1 MSNAPNPEPATNEP
15 AAAASDFAQS
25 IIDTIRESFLVLDAE
40 LRVKSASR
48 SFYQAFASTPEETE
62 GRLVYD
68 LGNGQWNIPRL
79 RTLLEEILPEKNS
92 FRDFEVD
99 HVFDFIGRR
108 RMLLNGRKIW
118 KSENRAEL
126 ILLAIEDITERWRG
140 GVAFGDS
147 RERYRVIVE
156 GATSYA
162 IFTFDP
168 QGALTTWNAG
178 AEKILGYS
186 EGEIIGRD
194 FRMIFT
200 PTDIAQGVPEAET
213 RAAEA
218 EGQAL
223 DERWHLRKGGEPF
236 WASGLLMPLK
246 DDNDQ
251 TRGFLKIVR
260 DMTEQKNLE
269 EALRRRTTDLER
281 ADVQKNQFLAM
292 LAHELRN
299 PVAAIRNAVGVLALS
314 SSVEHLEWSRE
325 VIARQV
331 RTFAHLIDDLLDV
344 SRITEGTIQ
353 LHTEL
358 IDAIPI
364 VRNAMETVKPYIEQ
378 RKHEL
383 LLSFKSADLRLEADP
398 VRLEQILVNLLT
410 NAAKYTPAGG
420 SIDLIVELEGQE
432 VLFRVRDNGVGI
444 LPEALSRMFDLFA
457 QGDRSLDRS
466 EGGLG
471 IGLTLVKSL
480 AELHGGTV
488 TAVSAGPG
496 KGSEFTV
503 RLPAAAAGIPAPSD
517 ATVGTSLSAA
527 RHSRVLVVDD
537 KVDSADGLAK
547 ILTLSGHVVRV
558 VYNGLDAVTVA
569 REFLPQVV
577 LLDIGLPGMDGYA
590 VAEHLRREEC
600 CTDTMIIAVSG
611 YGEEEARHRS
621 QEAGIDHHL
630 VKPVNIGAL
639 LSHIERR

>member
-1 MSNAPNPEPATNEP
+1 MSNSPNPESASTHP
-15 AAAASDFAQS
+15 AAVAGEFAQS
-25 IIDTIRESFLVLDAE
+25 IIDTIRESLLVLDAD

-99 HVFDFIGRR
+99 HVFDSIGRR
-108 RMLLNGRKIW
+108 RMLLNGRKIST
-118 KSENRAEL
+118 SENRAEL
-126 ILLAIEDITERWRG
+126 ILLAIEDITERWRA

-162 IFTFDP
+162 IFTFDL
-168 QGALTTWNAG
+168 QGIVTTWNAG
-178 AEKILGYS
+178 AEKLLGYS
-186 EGEIIGRD
+186 EAEMVGRD
-194 FRMIFT
+194 FRIIFT
-200 PTDIAQGVPEAET
+200 PEDIEAGLPETEM
-213 RAAEA
+213 RAANV

-223 DERWHLRKGGEPF
+223 DERWHLRKGGEVF
-236 WASGLLMPLK
+236 WANGLLMPLK
-246 DDNDQ
+246 DDADQ
-251 TRGFLKIVR
+251 TQGFLKVIR

-269 EALRRRTTDLER
+269 EALQRRTADLER

-299 PVAAIRNAVGVLALS
+299 PVAAIRNAVTVSGMTNSA
-314 SSVEHLEWSRE
+314 EHLEWSRE

-331 RTFAHLIDDLLDV
+331 HNFAHLIDDLLDV
-344 SRITEGTIQ
+344 SRITEGKIR
-353 LHTEL
+353 LRKEL
-358 IDAIPI
+358 TDATPI
-364 VRNAMETVKPYIEQ
+364 VRNAMETVKPLIEQ

-383 LLSFKSADLRLEADP
+383 LLSFTSADVRLEADP

-420 SIDLIVELEGQE
+420 RIHLIVGVEGEE

-444 LPEALSRMFDLFA
+444 PPESLPQMFQLFA
-457 QGDRSLDRS
+457 QGDRTVARS

-488 TAVSAGPG
+488 TATSSGPD
-496 KGSEFTV
+496 KGSEFIV
-503 RLPAAAAGIPAPSD
+503 RLPATSDSVPAPADPAS
-517 ATVGTSLSAA
+517 GTTGLAA
-527 RHSRVLVVDD
+527 RHSRILIVDD
-537 KVDSADGLAK
+537 NVDMADGLARL
-547 ILTLSGHVVRV
+547 LTLSGHVVRV
-558 VYNGLDAVTVA
+558 VYNGLDALAVA
-569 REFLPQVV
+569 REHLPQVV
-577 LLDIGLPGMDGYA
+577 LLDIGLPGMDGYE
-590 VAEHLRREEC
+590 VAARLRREEC
-600 CTDTMIIAVSG
+600 CKDAIIIAVSG
-611 YGEEEARHRS
+611 YGDEEALHRS
-621 QEAGIDHHL
+621 KASGIDHHM
-630 VKPVNIGAL
+630 VKPVLINTL
-639 LSHIERR
+639 LSIMERL